1 MTRVVRLAKLEE
13 LSRTLALALRL
24 IREIETGRVLARLQ
38 AEEPERWELA
48 TEALR
53 AAQAPGM
60 AGSVANVR
68 GILASA
74 LDRD

>member
-1 MTRVVRLAKLEE
+1 MTRVARLAKLEE
-13 LSRTLALALRL
+13 LSRTLAVALRL

-38 AEEPERWELA
+38 AEEAGRWEVV

-53 AAQAPGM
+53 AAQAPAM
-60 AGSVANVR
+60 PGSVANVR

-74 LDRD
+74 LERP